1 MDYRAV
7 ECLQMKWLVMSGKA
21 PVERPVLLPLLVE
34 ETGKL
39 LTPGDCG
46 AGVEQ
51 EEEERNTES
60 HVGVWLAGQVMAN

>member
-1 MDYRAV
+1 MVTR
-7 ECLQMKWLVMSGKA
+7 EA
-21 PVERPVLLPLLVE
+21 PVERPVLLPLLLE

-60 HVGVWLAGQVMAN
+60 HVVVWLAGQVMAN

>member
-1 MDYRAV
+1 MV
-7 ECLQMKWLVMSGKA
+7 TGKT
-21 PVERPVLLPLLVE
+21 PVERPVLLPLLSE

-60 HVGVWLAGQVMAN
+60 HVVVWLAGQVMAN